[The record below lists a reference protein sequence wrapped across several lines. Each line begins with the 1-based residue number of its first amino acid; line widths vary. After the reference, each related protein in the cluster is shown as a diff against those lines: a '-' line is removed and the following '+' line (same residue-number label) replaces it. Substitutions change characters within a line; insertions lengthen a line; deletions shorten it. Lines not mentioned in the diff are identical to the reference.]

1 MYPSPS
7 ATLHVPGLC
16 QPKPAVVAIGGR
28 GSPREPSVRAKR
40 RPAVLRRRISLPDEA
55 AAGPVGGGV
64 RGPENC
70 PHPVQA
76 PRALAPARALGLVG
90 AAPLPLSPPPRG
102 GSRG

>member
-40 RPAVLRRRISLPDEA
+40 RPAFLRRRISLPDEA
-55 AAGPVGGGV
+55 AAGLVVGGFGT
-64 RGPENC
+64 EEID
-70 PHPVQA
+70 PHPFQLLGA
-76 PRALAPARALGLVG
+76 IARERLAGFVV
-90 AAPLPLSPPPRG
+90 AAPLLLAPQ
-102 GSRG
+102 